1 MSVTEADVRSFL
13 LERLEPHLRDAGI
26 EPATLS
32 DETDLFAVGVID
44 SLGIVGLVS
53 VVSDRYGIEDDW
65 EDFDPEDLLV
75 IGPFCRYVARRAVTD
90 TTGK

>member
-1 MSVTEADVRSFL
+1 MSVTEAEVRSFL
-13 LERLEPHLRDAGI
+13 LERLEPELREAGI
-26 EPATLS
+26 EPAALS
-32 DETDLFAVGVID
+32 DETDLFEAGVID

-75 IGPFCRYVARRAVTD
+75 IGPFCRYVARRA
-90 TTGK
+90 TTE

>member
-13 LERLEPHLRDAGI
+13 LERLEPDLRDAGI

-75 IGPFCRYVARRAVTD
+75 IGPFCRYVAQRA
-90 TTGK
+90 TTEEHI

>member
-1 MSVTEADVRSFL
+1 MSVTEAEVRSFL
-13 LERLEPHLRDAGI
+13 LERLEPELRNAGI
-26 EPATLS
+26 EPATLN
-32 DETDLFAVGVID
+32 DETDLFEAGVID

-75 IGPFCRYVARRAVTD
+75 IGPFCRYVARRA
-90 TTGK
+90 TTE